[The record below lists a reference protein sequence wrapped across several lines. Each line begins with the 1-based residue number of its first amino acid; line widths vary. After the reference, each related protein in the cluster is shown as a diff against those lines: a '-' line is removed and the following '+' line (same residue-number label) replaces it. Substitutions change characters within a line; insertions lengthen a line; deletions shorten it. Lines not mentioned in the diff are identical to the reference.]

1 MKTEQMIE
9 VMQAYVRGEKIELRN
24 KDTEEWILNSTEPLW
39 NWDSFEYR
47 VKPKAAYRPYK
58 NAREFIAGQK
68 EHGMWLIKVSDENI
82 AELPMTADNSGIEL
96 LMHTLALP
104 YKEVLVQYKWQDG
117 TPCGVKEE

>member
-9 VMQAYVRGEKIELRN
+9 VMQAYINGEQIEFFDEN
-24 KDTEEWILNSTEPLW
+24 TKWHDCANPLW
-39 NWDSFEYR
+39 NWDRHKYR
-47 VKPKAAYRPYK
+47 VKRKLTYRPYK
-58 NAREFIAGQK
+58 NAEEFLDGQK
-68 EHGMWLIKVSDENI
+68 KHGIWLIKVSDKNI